1 MIAPLYRTMALWL
14 FSAAV
19 LISAAMAVL
28 TYFYEIEQ
36 IDSVIV
42 DLAAGEARTFAAQ
55 HRAVFSQPVDGA
67 IGERLTRFLE
77 TREANA
83 EGHFIIAEI
92 YGADRRSLGE
102 ASRPSWSEVEAAL
115 AVREHRFPEGEEPEY
130 DKVSLGG
137 RLYIRVVV
145 PLHIGAAAGHLGY
158 FEGVYHVSDARIASI
173 RHRLVTTV
181 LLVVGVVL
189 ATTLFLVPVMVAVGR
204 RLMSL
209 SRQLVSAN
217 IETLEVLG
225 NAIAKRDSDTGAHNY
240 RVTIFA
246 IRLAEAVG
254 LAADD
259 MRALIKGAFLHD
271 VGKIAISDTILLK
284 PGKLTVEEFTVMK
297 QHVAH
302 GFDIVLSAPSLHGAA
317 DVVLFHHEKYDG
329 SGYLKGLSGND
340 IPVTARIFAIA
351 DVFDA
356 LISRRPYKEPM
367 PFGKALAIIEDG
379 AGAHFDPALVA
390 AFTVIARPLYD
401 AFSGQDDEAVARR
414 TVEEI
419 TDRYFAVG
427 RG

>member
-1 MIAPLYRTMALWL
+1 M
-14 FSAAV
+14 
-19 LISAAMAVL
+19 
-28 TYFYEIEQ
+28 
-36 IDSVIV
+36 
-42 DLAAGEARTFAAQ
+42 
-55 HRAVFSQPVDGA
+55 
-67 IGERLTRFLE
+67 
-77 TREANA
+77 
-83 EGHFIIAEI
+83 
-92 YGADRRSLGE
+92 
-102 ASRPSWSEVEAAL
+102 
-115 AVREHRFPEGEEPEY
+115 
-130 DKVSLGG
+130 
-137 RLYIRVVV
+137 
-145 PLHIGAAAGHLGY
+145 
-158 FEGVYHVSDARIASI
+158 
-173 RHRLVTTV
+173 

-217 IETLEVLG
+217 IETLVVLG
-225 NAIAKRDSDTGAHNY
+225 NAIATRDSDTGAHNY

-284 PGKLTVEEFTVMK
+284 PGKLTAEEFTVMK